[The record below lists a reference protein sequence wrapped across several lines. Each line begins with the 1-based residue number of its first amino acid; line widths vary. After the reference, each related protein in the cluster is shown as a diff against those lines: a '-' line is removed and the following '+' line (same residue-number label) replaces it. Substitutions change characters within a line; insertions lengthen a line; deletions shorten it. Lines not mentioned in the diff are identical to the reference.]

1 MERLCEGS
9 SFKASADSY
18 GSAVNLFLTPTRVL
32 IFRTA
37 YVHRTLLHPDDSDIF
52 SDNEM
57 LYILNS
63 KKHLSPSIKTAKAK
77 QS

>member
-52 SDNEM
+52 FR
-57 LYILNS
+57 
-63 KKHLSPSIKTAKAK
+63 
-77 QS
+77 Q